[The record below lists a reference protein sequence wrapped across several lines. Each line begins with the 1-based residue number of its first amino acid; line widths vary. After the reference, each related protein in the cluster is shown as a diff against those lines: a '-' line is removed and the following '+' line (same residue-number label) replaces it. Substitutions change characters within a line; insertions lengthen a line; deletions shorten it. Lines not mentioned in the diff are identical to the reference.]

1 VNNDQVLTGKVALI
15 TGGGSGI
22 GHATAI
28 RLAAAGATLFVVD
41 RDEKRAESVATE
53 VGGQP
58 FAADVGNSAEVDASF
73 EACTSA
79 FGGVDIAFLNAGIS
93 IGTAD
98 LATLSDGDY
107 YKMMRVN
114 VDGVV
119 FGLRASI
126 RAMEARGGGAIVAT
140 SSLAGLIPFPPDP
153 VYDASKHAVVGLI
166 RSVAPTLAAKSITAN
181 TVNPG
186 ITDTNIL
193 TGEAKQFLR
202 EAGFPIMD
210 AAQIAEAVFELV
222 TTGVTGQ
229 CWVCQAGREP
239 VAYEF
244 RDVPGPRGVGVEGRR
259 MPTMPHE
266 DNASWATKS

>member
-1 VNNDQVLTGKVALI
+1 MTDDQVLAGRVALV

-22 GHATAI
+22 GRATCV
-28 RLAAAGATLFVVD
+28 RLAAAGARVFVVD
-41 RDEKRAESVATE
+41 RDGASAASVATE
-53 VGGQP
+53 VAGDG
-58 FAADVGNSAEVDASF
+58 FAADMGDSGEVDASF
-73 EACTSA
+73 AACTRA

-93 IGTAD
+93 IGVAD
-98 LATLSDGDY
+98 LGALTDDDY
-107 YKMMRVN
+107 HRMMRVN

-119 FGLRASI
+119 FGLRAAI
-126 RAMEARGGGAIVAT
+126 RAMEPRGGGAIVAT

-166 RSVAPTLAAKSITAN
+166 RSAAPTLAAKGITAN

-186 ITDTNIL
+186 IVDTNIL
-193 TGEAKQFLR
+193 TGEAKRFLR

-210 AAQIAEAVFELV
+210 PMQIAEAVFGLV

-229 CWVCQAGREP
+229 CWVCQPGREP

-244 RDVPGPRGVGVEGRR
+244 RDVPGPRGVGAEGRR
-259 MPTMPHE
+259 MPSMGR
-266 DNASWATKS
+266 DGRASWATKS

>member
-1 VNNDQVLTGKVALI
+1 VSGSLDGKVALV

-22 GHATAI
+22 GHATCV
-28 RLAAAGATLFVVD
+28 RFAAAGANVFVVD
-41 RDEKRAESVATE
+41 RDRDAAAAVASA
-53 VGGQP
+53 VGGDS
-58 FAADVGNSAEVDASF
+58 FAADMGVSAEVDASF
-73 EACTSA
+73 AACTDR

-93 IGTAD
+93 IGVSDIGA
-98 LATLSDGDY
+98 LSDDEY
-107 YKMMRVN
+107 YRMMRVN

-119 FGLRASI
+119 FGLRAAI
-126 RAMEARGGGAIVAT
+126 RAMDARGGGAIVAT

-166 RSVAPTLAAKSITAN
+166 RSVAPTLAAKGITAN

-193 TGEAKQFLR
+193 TGEAKRLLR
-202 EAGFPIMD
+202 EVGFPIME
-210 AAQIAEAVFELV
+210 AAQIAEAVFGLV

-239 VAYEF
+239 VSYEF
-244 RDVPGPRGVGVEGRR
+244 RDVPGPRGVGAEGRR
-259 MPTMPHE
+259 PPSLE
-266 DNASWATKS
+266 RDGAPSWATDA